1 MATPDSKSTPT
12 MHDVAREAG
21 VSVATVS
28 RVVNQS
34 GKFSKKSEERV
45 YKAMK
50 KLNYHPSSFA
60 RSFKM
65 QKSGLIGV
73 LIPILE
79 HPSYSR
85 MASAIEQKLFDLG
98 YRAIICNSEENEGRE
113 KAYVEMLLRQRV
125 EGIIIN
131 SAAQTAESLSDLAD
145 NGIPLVLFD
154 RYLPNIKCNKVF
166 CDNSLGGY
174 TGMKY
179 LIELGHRRIGVVAA
193 PTYPEP
199 IIRRLQGIR
208 EALAEF
214 EMDDDPA
221 LTVTGDTQ
229 LFDMGYNAALQ
240 LMQLDDPPTAI
251 FALTDVTA
259 VGVMHGVAE
268 AGFSVPEDVSV
279 LGYDDLPIAS
289 YMMPPMTT
297 IAQPHVE
304 MAGVAVDLLV
314 RQLEDTNLEPET
326 AVLQTK
332 LVVRHSTAKN
342 MR

>member
-1 MATPDSKSTPT
+1 MI
-12 MHDVAREAG
+12 DVAQEAG

-28 RVVNQS
+28 RVVNGS
-34 GKFSKKSEERV
+34 GQVSKRRKRLVEE
-45 YKAMK
+45 AMK
-50 KLNYHPSSFA
+50 RLNYHPSSLA
-60 RSFKM
+60 RSFKK
-65 QKSGLIGV
+65 QQTGLIGV

-85 MASAIEQKLFDLG
+85 MASAIEQKVFDLG
-98 YRAIICNSEENEGRE
+98 YRAIICNSEEDEDRE

-131 SAAQTAESLSDLAD
+131 SAAQTAESLSELAD

-154 RYLPNIKCNKVF
+154 RYLPDISCNKVF

-199 IIRRLQGIR
+199 IVRRLQGIR

-214 EMDDDPA
+214 GLDDAPE

-240 LMQLDDPPTAI
+240 LMRLDEPPTAI

-268 AGFSVPEDVSV
+268 AGFSVPGDVSV

-304 MAGVAVDLLV
+304 MANVAVDLLM
-314 RQLEDTNLEPET
+314 RQLGDMSLQPET
-326 AVLQTK
+326 AVLETK
-332 LVVRHSTAKN
+332 LIVRASTAAN
-342 MR
+342 RT